1 VDANKWTLAWISI
14 ALAVGIMLLARLPRR
29 ALVFTITSVIGA
41 VAGAGTLA
49 TRATIRICDFLRP
62 VGVDRCSG
70 TYLTLFGEHR
80 LPQFMQTSKAD
91 AWLVALGALLG
102 IVLADLFAVG
112 AMWVWSRVGRNR
124 SREVPQRWFLV
135 TAIALALAIA
145 LAAMW
150 YSSTPRPREDPFI
163 V

>member
-1 VDANKWTLAWISI
+1 MFV
-14 ALAVGIMLLARLPRR
+14 ARLPRIAR
-29 ALVFTITSVIGA
+29 VLIISSVTGA
-41 VAGAGTLA
+41 VVGVWLVVTHGMD
-49 TRATIRICDFLRP
+49 RICDFSRP
-62 VGVDRCSG
+62 VVVDRCSG
-70 TYLTLFGEHR
+70 MYVTLLGTHR

-150 YSSTPRPREDPFI
+150 CSSTPRPREDPFI